1 MIESPDLR
9 EAALDWLVRTN
20 DPEFDGWDEFTAWLE
35 ASPANADAYHRL
47 AASEAEM
54 LPLVEATGAGKP
66 AQTSPDRRIGQRRLA
81 AAASVAI
88 FVAASDGRRR
98 SATDASRTFDRGGR
112 DSDDRPRRAGSAG
125 DERRHPD

>member
-20 DPEFDGWDEFTAWLE
+20 DPEFDGWDEFIAWLE

-54 LPLVEATGAGKP
+54 LPLVEATRSARGNAGQVF
-66 AQTSPDRRIGQRRLA
+66 ARSAYR
-81 AAASVAI
+81 
-88 FVAASDGRRR
+88 ASDGLPRPQAWPFSLPRRR
-98 SATDASRTFDRGGR
+98 PSSFR
-112 DSDDRPRRAGSAG
+112 D
-125 DERRHPD
+125 